1 MTSFPAAN
9 WIWILLIGGFL
20 FMHFG
25 HRHGGHMGGG
35 MGGCGGGHMAHQSGE
50 DRQHHDNAEVDGDAH
65 QHAGPSGVAQGEDG
79 HNDDRSAL
87 TPSRGHGGC

>member
-1 MTSFPAAN
+1 MTSFLAAN

-35 MGGCGGGHMAHQSGE
+35 MGGCGGGHTDHQAE
-50 DRQHHDNAEVDGDAH
+50 NHERHDHETVTGDADR
-65 QHAGPSGVAQGEDG
+65 HAAPSGVAQSEDG
-79 HNDDRSAL
+79 HGDDRSAP
-87 TPSRGHGGC
+87 TPSRGHRGC